1 MWASR
6 SLTHTGDDIGE
17 LDQLRARFHNAA
29 AHHGVALAAAEQV
42 GNGGPHHRV
51 AVATVKH
58 RRTDGEN
65 ECAGREWVLPNRTRK
80 QTVRGAS
87 PLALQTRLDEMAED
101 VAVDQDRP
109 FEMVRIEGRGH
120 GMVATQDIKAGQLL
134 VEEVPLLDSEL
145 VEGAGEDGRLSST
158 EQTLVDLI
166 LRATSCASLV
176 ELPPSFEI
184 SPDSPLRASGVK
196 RVRDITGAFRKL
208 PEVDNTVD

>member
-1 MWASR
+1 MA
-6 SLTHTGDDIGE
+6 TAE
-17 LDQLRARFHNAA
+17 
-29 AHHGVALAAAEQV
+29 HG
-42 GNGGPHHRV
+42 
-51 AVATVKH
+51 
-58 RRTDGEN
+58 RTDGKN
-65 ECAGREWVLPNRTRK
+65 EWVGREWVHPNRIAE
-80 QTVRGAS
+80 QTVRGVS
-87 PLALQTRLDEMAED
+87 PLALQNRLDEMAED
-101 VAVDQDRP
+101 VAVDQHRP
-109 FEMVRIEGRGH
+109 FKMVRIEGRGH